1 MSSSSFL
8 QAGSPA
14 ALLLELGPPRDFCC
28 RARLPDLLCRLVLA
42 RSCPVPHH
50 TCIFSFGLIHGRRS
64 SFSRDCPPLHHPL
77 LSHPQSPASLPP
89 HRPTFARR
97 HAHGSPAHTTHIS
110 RLTPCPAYNRTSL
123 SMMTKRS
130 AAPFVSRSST
140 CPTGTSGHAPAATR
154 CAPLKNSVSLIGRQ
168 LTRPARYANSATTTS
183 RPI

>member
-1 MSSSSFL
+1 MTFAAERAFQICFAGWCWPALAPSPITPASFPL
-8 QAGSPA
+8 GSFTVGVRPLVA
-14 ALLLELGPPRDFCC
+14 TALLCIIHCSLTRSHLPP
-28 RARLPDLLCRLVLA
+28 
-42 RSCPVPHH
+42 S
-50 TCIFSFGLIHGRRS
+50 
-64 SFSRDCPPLHHPL
+64 
-77 LSHPQSPASLPP
+77 PP